1 MVLGGSIIDIF
12 NFVLEPV
19 LTPILSMPVRIIL
32 NIVGCGILA
41 YGMTIVIK
49 SEAGTG
55 PNDLVAVVLS
65 DKTCIMFAPVRIG
78 VDLLFALSGFLLGG
92 TVGLGAIICA
102 FVVGHVAGFFL
113 LYNEKIIK
121 NLIRKF

>member
-1 MVLGGSIIDIF
+1 
-12 NFVLEPV
+12 
-19 LTPILSMPVRIIL
+19 
-32 NIVGCGILA
+32 
-41 YGMTIVIK
+41 
-49 SEAGTG
+49 
-55 PNDLVAVVLS
+55 
-65 DKTCIMFAPVRIG
+65 